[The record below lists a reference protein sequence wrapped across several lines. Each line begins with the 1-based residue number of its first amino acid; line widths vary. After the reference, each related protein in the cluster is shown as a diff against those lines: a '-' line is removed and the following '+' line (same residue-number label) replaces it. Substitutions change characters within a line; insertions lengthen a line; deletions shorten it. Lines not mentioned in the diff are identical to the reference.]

1 MKILEQRIYR
11 GPNLYAHFPVVR
23 LRCELGELER
33 WPSAKIPG
41 FVDALLTALPS
52 LQEHGC
58 SYSEAGGFV
67 RRMREGEGTWLG
79 HVLEHVAIEIQNL
92 AGADVTF
99 GKTRGTGI
107 EGEYFVVYQFEE
119 ERVGEAAGKLALRL
133 LHSLIPSELGVSDVP
148 VEQDFEFQTELED
161 LISLAQ
167 RRQLGPSTASL
178 VRAAEARDIPWLR
191 LNDYSLVQFGHG
203 RYQKRIQAT
212 VTSETRHIAVAI
224 ASDKEETNQILGD
237 LGLPVP
243 RQQLVRDARRAVQAA
258 ERLGYPVVVKPLDAN
273 HGRGV
278 SINLNDGESVA
289 IAFEKAR
296 EHSRTVIVETFIKG
310 FDHRMLVIDGKLI
323 AVAQR
328 VPGHVV
334 GDGEHTI
341 EQLVELVNT
350 DPRRGIG
357 HEKVLTRIELDH
369 QALRLLELAGKT
381 SQTVLPPGEA
391 FYLRSTGNLSTG
403 GTAVDL
409 TDVVHFDNREMAV
422 RAASAIGLDV
432 AGIDFIT
439 PDISRSYREVG
450 GAICEVNA
458 APGFRMHVAPTEGT
472 PRDVAGPVMEML
484 FPPGTPSR
492 IPIVSITG
500 TNGKTTSSRMVAH
513 ILKMSGRTVGLCTT
527 DGVYIDGERTVPG
540 DMTGPVS
547 AQMVLRD
554 PSVDAAV
561 LETARGGLLRA
572 GLGYRSNNV
581 GAVLNVSADHLGL
594 GGVDT
599 VEQLAALKRIV
610 VEVSRDCAV
619 LNADDELCLKMAD
632 YSRAKRIAYVTRNPK
647 HALVREHIRAGGAAC
662 VLEEGINGDM
672 ITIYDRGSHIPLLWT
687 HLIPATLEGKAMFNV
702 QNAMFAALIAW
713 VMDLKV
719 DNIRVGLRTFDTTF
733 FQAPGRLNVFDEL
746 PFKVILDYGH
756 NPAAV
761 AAMAETV
768 KRMDVGGRRL
778 CVLAAPGDRRDED
791 IRGIAAMAAPAF
803 DRFILRRD
811 DSLRGRGPDE
821 VTELL
826 HAGLLAAGVS
836 EEAISVIPD
845 EQEAVTA
852 ALRMGE
858 PRDLLVIFGDNI
870 TRCWKQIIRFGGG
883 ESRASVAPA
892 IGGLVAS
899 TPPPPA
905 PAPSGE
911 VSGGDDVEPVRD
923 ERPRSATR
931 QTDLIVDERGV
942 RIAREEEND

>member
-1 MKILEQRIYR
+1 
-11 GPNLYAHFPVVR
+11 
-23 LRCELGELER
+23 
-33 WPSAKIPG
+33 
-41 FVDALLTALPS
+41 
-52 LQEHGC
+52 
-58 SYSEAGGFV
+58 
-67 RRMREGEGTWLG
+67 
-79 HVLEHVAIEIQNL
+79 
-92 AGADVTF
+92 
-99 GKTRGTGI
+99 
-107 EGEYFVVYQFEE
+107 
-119 ERVGEAAGKLALRL
+119 
-133 LHSLIPSELGVSDVP
+133 
-148 VEQDFEFQTELED
+148 
-161 LISLAQ
+161 
-167 RRQLGPSTASL
+167 
-178 VRAAEARDIPWLR
+178 
-191 LNDYSLVQFGHG
+191 
-203 RYQKRIQAT
+203 
-212 VTSETRHIAVAI
+212 
-224 ASDKEETNQILGD
+224 
-237 LGLPVP
+237 
-243 RQQLVRDARRAVQAA
+243 
-258 ERLGYPVVVKPLDAN
+258 
-273 HGRGV
+273 
-278 SINLNDGESVA
+278 ESV
-289 IAFEKAR
+289 
-296 EHSRTVIVETFIKG
+296 
-310 FDHRMLVIDGKLI
+310 
-323 AVAQR
+323 
-328 VPGHVV
+328 
-334 GDGEHTI
+334 
-341 EQLVELVNT
+341 
-350 DPRRGIG
+350 
-357 HEKVLTRIELDH
+357 
-369 QALRLLELAGKT
+369 LA
-381 SQTVLPPGEA
+381 PGEEL
-391 FYLRSTGNLSTG
+391 YLRSTGNLSTG

-439 PDISRSYREVG
+439 PDISRSHREVG

-472 PRDVAGPVMEML
+472 PRDVAGPVMDML

-500 TNGKTTSSRMVAH
+500 TNGKTTTSRMVAH

-672 ITIYDRGSHIPLLWT
+672 ITIYDKGSHIPLLWT

-761 AAMAETV
+761 AAMAEMV

-803 DRFILRRD
+803 ERFIVRRD
-811 DSLRGRGPDE
+811 DSLRGRKPDE
-821 VTELL
+821 VTTLL
-826 HAGLLAAGVS
+826 RDGLLAAGVPAS
-836 EEAISVIPD
+836 AISVIPD

-883 ESRASVAPA
+883 ETRAPSA
-892 IGGLVAS
+892 IGNLVA
-899 TPPPPA
+899 TPADAPA
-905 PAPSGE
+905 PAPTDE
-911 VSGGDDVEPVRD
+911 LVADTVEPVRD
-923 ERPRSATR
+923 ELTVAGSSK
-931 QTDLIVDERGV
+931 QDVIVDERGV
-942 RIAREEEND
+942 RLAREESD

>member
-1 MKILEQRIYR
+1 M
-11 GPNLYAHFPVVR
+11 
-23 LRCELGELER
+23 
-33 WPSAKIPG
+33 
-41 FVDALLTALPS
+41 D
-52 LQEHGC
+52 
-58 SYSEAGGFV
+58 
-67 RRMREGEGTWLG
+67 
-79 HVLEHVAIEIQNL
+79 
-92 AGADVTF
+92 
-99 GKTRGTGI
+99 
-107 EGEYFVVYQFEE
+107 
-119 ERVGEAAGKLALRL
+119 
-133 LHSLIPSELGVSDVP
+133 
-148 VEQDFEFQTELED
+148 
-161 LISLAQ
+161 
-167 RRQLGPSTASL
+167 
-178 VRAAEARDIPWLR
+178 
-191 LNDYSLVQFGHG
+191 
-203 RYQKRIQAT
+203 
-212 VTSETRHIAVAI
+212 
-224 ASDKEETNQILGD
+224 
-237 LGLPVP
+237 
-243 RQQLVRDARRAVQAA
+243 
-258 ERLGYPVVVKPLDAN
+258 
-273 HGRGV
+273 
-278 SINLNDGESVA
+278 
-289 IAFEKAR
+289 
-296 EHSRTVIVETFIKG
+296 
-310 FDHRMLVIDGKLI
+310 
-323 AVAQR
+323 
-328 VPGHVV
+328 
-334 GDGEHTI
+334 
-341 EQLVELVNT
+341 
-350 DPRRGIG
+350 
-357 HEKVLTRIELDH
+357 
-369 QALRLLELAGKT
+369 
-381 SQTVLPPGEA
+381 
-391 FYLRSTGNLSTG
+391 
-403 GTAVDL
+403 
-409 TDVVHFDNREMAV
+409 
-422 RAASAIGLDV
+422 
-432 AGIDFIT
+432 
-439 PDISRSYREVG
+439 
-450 GAICEVNA
+450 
-458 APGFRMHVAPTEGT
+458 
-472 PRDVAGPVMEML
+472 ML
-484 FPPGTPSR
+484 FPPGTPTR

-619 LNADDELCLKMAD
+619 LNADDRLCLEMAD

-672 ITIYDRGSHIPLLWT
+672 ITIYDKGSHIPLLWT

-791 IRGIAAMAAPAF
+791 IRDIAAMAAPAF
-803 DRFILRRD
+803 ERFILRRD

-821 VTELL
+821 VTSLL

-836 EEAISVIPD
+836 EDAITVIPD

-883 ESRASVAPA
+883 EVRAPGATESGNLVAAPA
-892 IGGLVAS
+892 VEA
-899 TPPPPA
+899 A
-905 PAPSGE
+905 PVESE
-911 VSGGDDVEPVRD
+911 TVEPVRD
-923 ERPRSATR
+923 ERPVAASA
-931 QTDLIVDERGV
+931 QQDVIVDERGV
-942 RIAREEEND
+942 RLAREESD